1 MKLRVFPFGQEP
13 APSRSIGPRGTLP
26 MEAPAAPVST
36 TRITDPLESPASG
49 VRACMT
55 EPDDVSSRGPTLP
68 FVAPLPERG
77 EPRDNGAEPPDLP
90 PEAPPRSLS
99 SEGARRVLV
108 RAFGFGMACAVLFL
122 IVTLAIV
129 VALWPVPTPPLSITP
144 AGPGTTLVVMAPSS
158 TPAPEPSAAPM
169 MTGSAAVP
177 AASAVPAAASLP
189 LPRAAVKALPPPAT
203 VPRPRAPSPRSEVVD
218 PWGAGR

>member
-1 MKLRVFPFGQEP
+1 
-13 APSRSIGPRGTLP
+13 
-26 MEAPAAPVST
+26 MEAPTAPIST

-68 FVAPLPERG
+68 FVAPCPAIR
-77 EPRDNGAEPPDLP
+77 EPRENGPEPPDLP
-90 PEAPPRSLS
+90 PDAPPRSLS
-99 SEGARRVLV
+99 SAGARRVLV

-129 VALWPVPTPPLSITP
+129 VALWPVPAAPLFIAP
-144 AGPGTTLVVMAPSS
+144 AALATSLVVVAPSS
-158 TPAPEPSAAPM
+158 KQAPEPSAAPAV
-169 MTGSAAVP
+169 TSPAAGP
-177 AASAVPAAASLP
+177 AASDSSAARAALLP
-189 LPRAAVKALPPPAT
+189 PPRAAMKAPAPPAT
-203 VPRPRAPSPRSEVVD
+203 VPRPRAPLPRSEVVD